1 MVGEQMYNFY
11 RGYVELDGKRS
22 IEPFKDVPDNELR
35 TLTEVN
41 ELEAYGGVLEDNSIV
56 IDIDDMDQADL
67 VMDIIE
73 DKQIP
78 CRVIETPRGMHFVFK
93 NDERQQSNVT
103 DAISAIGVTVDI
115 KCGHRNS
122 YQVLK
127 VDGEKRFIIWDL
139 LEGEEPASV
148 PKWLLPVNTKIDF
161 FELEKGDG
169 RNSALF
175 GYILNLQSND
185 FTKDEAR
192 ETIEIINEY
201 VLPDP
206 MSESELET
214 ILRDES
220 FAKPIF
226 FNKNTFLFDKFSVFL
241 KNNHHIKRINGQL
254 HIFQDGIYLPGHQR
268 IESAMIQHLP
278 VLSRAR
284 RSEVLSYLEIL
295 ITENEYAEDSAWIA
309 FRNGLYNIFT
319 DEMVDFTPEHIITN
333 KIPWDYNPHAENEDV
348 DNTLDKMAVDDKKI
362 RMLMEEMVG
371 YTFYRRNELG
381 KAFILTGEK
390 SNGKSTFLDMI
401 KTMLGDENI
410 AALDLSELGE
420 RFKTAELFG
429 KLANIG
435 DDIDNEYI
443 QSTGV
448 FKKLVTGDRMNVE
461 RKGLDPFDFSN
472 YSKLLFSANSIPR
485 LGRGK
490 DSGAVARR
498 LVIIP
503 FNATFSKDDRDFDPY
518 IKYKL
523 RQQGA
528 IEYLIRLGVEGL
540 KRVLKNNGFT
550 FSKRVEKEISEY
562 EIENNPVLGYFKLT
576 EIDELLG
583 QPTKDVYTDYTEYCI
598 RDGLNP
604 MSNIQFSKEVNKYYQ
619 TEIVDRK
626 IDGKKYRI
634 FERG

>member
-1 MVGEQMYNFY
+1 MYKFY
-11 RGYVELDGKRS
+11 RGYVETDGKKS
-22 IEPFKDVPDNELR
+22 IEPFKDIPDNELR
-35 TLTEVN
+35 SAKEIDHLDS
-41 ELEAYGGVLEDNSIV
+41 YGGVLEENSIV
-56 IDIDDMDQADL
+56 IDIDDTEQAEI

-78 CRVIETPRGMHFVFK
+78 CRVIETTRGMHFVFK
-93 NDERQQSNVT
+93 NDNRQQSNAT
-103 DAISAIGVTVDI
+103 DAKSAIGINVDI

-139 LEGEEPASV
+139 MEGEEPTSV
-148 PKWLLPVNTKIDF
+148 PKWLLPVRTNIDF
-161 FELEKGDG
+161 FNLEEGDG
-169 RNSALF
+169 RNQALF

-201 VLPDP
+201 ILTDP
-206 MSESELET
+206 LDKSELET

-226 FNKNTFLFDKFSVFL
+226 FNKNTFLFDKFAVFL

-254 HIFQDGIYLPGHQR
+254 HIFQDGIYLPGYQR

-278 VLSRAR
+278 TLSRAR

-295 ITENEYAEDSAWIA
+295 ITENEQAEDSAWIA
-309 FRNGLYNIFT
+309 FRNGLYNIFE
-319 DEMVDFTPEHIITN
+319 DEMVEFTPEHIITN
-333 KIPWDYNPHAENEDV
+333 KIPWDYNPHAENKDV
-348 DNTLDKMAVDDKKI
+348 DNTLNKMAVQDKKI

-390 SNGKSTFLDMI
+390 SNGKSTFLDMV
-401 KTMLGDENI
+401 KTMLGDDNI
-410 AALDLSELGE
+410 SALDLSELGE

-435 DDIDNEYI
+435 DDIDNEFI
-443 QSTGV
+443 QNTGV
-448 FKKLVTGDRMNVE
+448 FKKLVTGDRLNVE
-461 RKGLDPFDFSN
+461 RKGLDPFDFNN
-472 YSKLLFSANSIPR
+472 YSKMLFSANSIPR

-490 DSGAVARR
+490 DSGAIARR

-503 FNATFSKDDRDFDPY
+503 FNATFSKDDADFDPY

-528 IEYLIRLGVEGL
+528 IEYLIKLGMEGL
-540 KRVLKNNGFT
+540 KRVLQNNGFT
-550 FSKRVEKEISEY
+550 MSKRVEKEISEY
-562 EIENNPVLGYFKLT
+562 EIENNPILGYFKIT
-576 EIDELLG
+576 EIDEVLG
-583 QPTKDVYTDYTEYCI
+583 QPTKDIYTDYTEYCI

-604 MSNIQFSKEVNKYYQ
+604 MSNIQFSKEVNKYYK
-619 TEIVDRK
+619 TEIVDKK

-634 FERG
+634 FERI

>member
-1 MVGEQMYNFY
+1 MYTFY
-11 RGYVELDGKRS
+11 RGYVETDGKKS
-22 IEPFKDVPDNELR
+22 IEPFKNVPDAELS
-35 TLTEVN
+35 TLKQVKR
-41 ELEAYGGVLEDNSIV
+41 ADSYGGVLEENTIV
-56 IDIDDMDQADL
+56 IDIDDVEEAEI
-67 VMDIIE
+67 VMDVIE

-78 CRVIETPRGMHFVFK
+78 CRVIETTRGMHFVFK
-93 NDERQQSNVT
+93 NDNRQQSNAT
-103 DAISAIGVTVDI
+103 DAKSAIGVTVDI

-127 VDGEKRFIIWDL
+127 VDGEERFIIWDIMDD
-139 LEGEEPASV
+139 EEPASV
-148 PKWLLPVNTKIDF
+148 PKWLLPVNTKLDF
-161 FELEKGDG
+161 FNLEDGDG

-185 FTKDEAR
+185 FTKDEAK
-192 ETIEIINEY
+192 ETIKIINEY

-226 FNKNTFLFDKFSVFL
+226 FNKNTFLFDKFAVFL

-254 HIFQDGIYLPGHQR
+254 HIFQDGIYLSGYQR
-268 IESAMIQHLP
+268 IESAMIRHLP
-278 VLSRAR
+278 TLSRAR

-295 ITENEYAEDSAWIA
+295 VTENEQAEDSAWIA

-319 DEMVDFTPEHIITN
+319 EEMVDFTPEHVITN
-333 KIPWDYNPHAENEDV
+333 KIPWDYNPNADNKDV
-348 DNTLDKMAVDDKKI
+348 DNTLNKMAVQDKKV

-401 KTMLGDENI
+401 KTMLGDDNI

-443 QSTGV
+443 KNTGV
-448 FKKLVTGDRMNVE
+448 FKKLVTGDRLNVE

-490 DSGAVARR
+490 DSAAVARR

-503 FNATFSKDDRDFDPY
+503 FNATFSKTDADFDPY

-528 IEYLIRLGVEGL
+528 IEYLIKLGVEGL
-540 KRVLKNNGFT
+540 KRVLMNNGFT
-550 FSKRVEKEISEY
+550 MSKRVEKEISEY

-576 EIDELLG
+576 DIEEVIG
-583 QPTKDVYTDYTEYCI
+583 QASKDVYTDYHEYCL
-598 RDGLNP
+598 REGLTA

-619 TEIVDRK
+619 TEIVDKK
-626 IDGKKYRI
+626 IDNVKYRI
-634 FERG
+634 FERI

>member
-1 MVGEQMYNFY
+1 MYKFY
-11 RGYVELDGKRS
+11 RGYVETSDKGS
-22 IEPFKDVPDNELR
+22 IEKFKNIPDEDLR
-35 TLTEVN
+35 SEDEIDHLQG
-41 ELEAYGGVLEDNSIV
+41 YGGVLTENTIV
-56 IDIDDMDQADL
+56 IDIDDHEQSEI

-73 DKQIP
+73 DNQIA
-78 CRVIETPRGMHFVFK
+78 CRVYETTRGMHFVFK
-93 NDERQQSNVT
+93 NDGRQDGNRT
-103 DAISAIGVTVDI
+103 EATSALGVVVDI

-127 VDGEKRFIIWDL
+127 RNNEEREIIYDIFDD
-139 LEGEEPASV
+139 EEPASV
-148 PKWLLPVNTKIDF
+148 PKWLLPVRTNIDF
-161 FELEKGDG
+161 FNLEEGDG
-169 RNSALF
+169 RNQALF
-175 GYILNLQSND
+175 GYILNLQSED

-192 ETIEIINEY
+192 ETIELINEY
-201 VLPDP
+201 VLTDP
-206 MSESELET
+206 LDKSELET

-226 FNKNTFLFDKFSVFL
+226 FNKNTFLFDKFAVFL

-254 HIFQDGIYLPGHQR
+254 HIFQDGIYLPGYQR

-278 VLSRAR
+278 TLSRAR

-295 ITENEYAEDSAWIA
+295 ITENEQAEDSAWIA
-309 FRNGLYNIFT
+309 FRSGLYNIFE
-319 DEMVDFTPEHIITN
+319 DEMVEFTPEHIITN
-333 KIPWDYNPHAENEDV
+333 KIPWDYNPHAENVDV
-348 DNTLDKMAVDDKKI
+348 DNTLNKMAVQDKKI

-390 SNGKSTFLDMI
+390 SNGKSTFLDMV
-401 KTMLGDENI
+401 KTMLGDDNI
-410 AALDLSELGE
+410 SALDLSELGE

-435 DDIDNEYI
+435 DDIDNEFI
-443 QSTGV
+443 QNTGV
-448 FKKLVTGDRMNVE
+448 FKKLVTGDRLNVE
-461 RKGLDPFDFSN
+461 RKGLDPFDFNN

-490 DSGAVARR
+490 DSGAIARR

-503 FNATFSKDDRDFDPY
+503 FNATFSKNDADFDPY

-528 IEYLIRLGVEGL
+528 IEYLIKLGMEGL
-540 KRVLKNNGFT
+540 KRVLQNNGFT
-550 FSKRVEKEISEY
+550 MSKRVEKEISEY
-562 EIENNPVLGYFKLT
+562 EIENNPILGYFKVT
-576 EIDELLG
+576 EIDEVLG
-583 QPTKDVYTDYTEYCI
+583 QPTKDIYTDYHEYCI

-604 MSNIQFSKEVNKYYQ
+604 MSNIQFSKEVNKYYK
-619 TEIVDRK
+619 TEIVDKK

-634 FERG
+634 FERI

>member
-1 MVGEQMYNFY
+1 MYKFY
-11 RGYVELDGKRS
+11 RGYVETSDKGS
-22 IEPFKDVPDNELR
+22 IEKFKNIPDEDLRSENEIDHLQG
-35 TLTEVN
+35 
-41 ELEAYGGVLEDNSIV
+41 YGGVLTENTIV
-56 IDIDDMDQADL
+56 IDIDDHEQSEI

-78 CRVIETPRGMHFVFK
+78 CRVYETTRGMHFVFK
-93 NDERQQSNVT
+93 NDGRQDGNRT
-103 DAISAIGVTVDI
+103 EATSALGVVVDI

-127 VDGEKRFIIWDL
+127 RNNEEREIIYDIFDD
-139 LEGEEPASV
+139 EEPASV
-148 PKWLLPVNTKIDF
+148 PKWLLPVRTNIDF
-161 FELEKGDG
+161 FNLEEGDG
-169 RNSALF
+169 RNQALF
-175 GYILNLQSND
+175 GYILNLQSED

-201 VLPDP
+201 ILTDP
-206 MSESELET
+206 LDKSELET

-226 FNKNTFLFDKFSVFL
+226 FNKNTFLFDKFAVFL

-254 HIFQDGIYLPGHQR
+254 HIFYDGIYLPGYQR

-278 VLSRAR
+278 TLSRAR

-295 ITENEYAEDSAWIA
+295 ITENEQAEDSAWIA
-309 FRNGLYNIFT
+309 FRNGLYNIFE
-319 DEMVDFTPEHIITN
+319 DEMVEFTPEHIITN
-333 KIPWDYNPHAENEDV
+333 KIPWDYNPHAENVDV
-348 DNTLDKMAVDDKKI
+348 DHTLNKMAVQDKKI

-390 SNGKSTFLDMI
+390 SNGKSTFLDMV
-401 KTMLGDENI
+401 KTMLGDDNI
-410 AALDLSELGE
+410 SALDLSELGE

-435 DDIDNEYI
+435 DDIDNEFI
-443 QSTGV
+443 QNTGV
-448 FKKLVTGDRMNVE
+448 FKKLVTGDRLNVE
-461 RKGLDPFDFSN
+461 RKGLDPFDFNN

-490 DSGAVARR
+490 DSGAIARR

-503 FNATFSKDDRDFDPY
+503 FNATFSKNDADFDPY

-528 IEYLIRLGVEGL
+528 IEYLIKLGMEGL
-540 KRVLKNNGFT
+540 KRVLQNNGFT
-550 FSKRVEKEISEY
+550 MSKRVEKEISEY
-562 EIENNPVLGYFKLT
+562 EIENNPILGYFKLT
-576 EIDELLG
+576 EIDEVLG
-583 QPTKDVYTDYTEYCI
+583 QPTKDIYTDYHEYCL
-598 RDGLNP
+598 RDGLSP
-604 MSNIQFSKEVNKYYQ
+604 MSNIQFSKEVNKYYK
-619 TEIVDRK
+619 TEIVDKK

-634 FERG
+634 FERI